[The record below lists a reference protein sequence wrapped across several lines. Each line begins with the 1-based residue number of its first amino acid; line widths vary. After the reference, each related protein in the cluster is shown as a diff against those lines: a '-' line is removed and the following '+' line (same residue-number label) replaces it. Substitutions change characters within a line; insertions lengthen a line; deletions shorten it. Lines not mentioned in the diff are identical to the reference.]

1 MKGDFSRFTF
11 DLKKHYCGVKMQQG
25 RVLLDSDWN
34 EQADIID
41 HLSEIKSK
49 DIIGRSG
56 GPIGQI
62 GFNIIQTE
70 DDLTT
75 EEWNQIELQS
85 PLGKD
90 MRKKIDNVNPGDFL
104 ISAGRYYVDG
114 IVCENERALY
124 YSEQEHL
131 PKLLNDV
138 TNYEIERMFF
148 PYIVYLDVWKRH
160 VSAIEDPEIRET
172 ALGGPDT
179 ATREQTVWQVRAVMP
194 RMEYQDGCIDVS
206 EIFPS
211 LSTGRL
217 NVRLSTSASA
227 SKSSKCSMA
236 PSGGYQ
242 GLENRLYR
250 VEIHDSGQPFGW
262 QVNMAGREF
271 LGYPDNSGIYQIEY
285 PQPSGDEILDEKDRL
300 IVVKD
305 WYPDG
310 QPWKKGQMV
319 EIFPLASK
327 KVGTIARVIEADH
340 SKMRLKL
347 DQDISKLATLEMPDL
362 MFHRVATFKWSRD
375 NGSIAYSIES
385 FPNDQPNR
393 VLVKSLGRDKSLSLR
408 AGDCVEI
415 LGDATEL
422 ACEPGT
428 MALISENGAD
438 EASREISLDR
448 DVSGHRN
455 EAYPKIRRWDRSRSS
470 SSEDMASPITLNEIE
485 LEDGISIC
493 FSRDPS
499 ADNAIAP
506 SFRTG
511 DYWTFPAR
519 TMDGKPKELKDAPA
533 QGIEHHYACL
543 ARIPVNSIGK
553 DGNSLSA
560 DKISFGKRSD
570 CRKFFPSSRD
580 IESIY
585 YLGGDGQEAL
595 PGLTLEN
602 PLIIGVS
609 RGKWPVADA
618 QVYFNVISGGGK
630 IEPQKLSG
638 INYTEEDGVYAG
650 KWKLGTWGSQ
660 VAEAFL
666 FNGFER
672 VGCPVIF
679 HANLSIP
686 SLVCIS
692 GDNQEIMPDPSKAV
706 IDPLAKLSFIP
717 LAQSVTVKVTKDNK
731 PISDAVVK
739 FRPLGGK
746 VSSIDNKNIS
756 NEISVKVDQS
766 GIARCTWYL
775 SLALEGGHYRI
786 YQELE
791 ATLESYCGANPTSFG
806 SAISLRFTARLNA
819 ANEISFDPSSCPKI
833 DARLGTAAMTVQ
845 DAINRLC
852 PANILYAVSGN
863 GQVGVPGQTLILY
876 VGVLD
881 SRGPVASVPVGFAV
895 RYGGGST
902 AASKVTDN
910 TGIAKCEWTIGK
922 SGDQQVEAYLAD
934 SNGGKINGTISVYFN
949 ASLISASQ
957 VAYSPQPDCPI
968 MSGASTV
975 QNAINSLCDRGLHIT
990 RTFAVDESDN
1000 KISLDENM
1008 TLYAGQL
1015 TRNGLTIGFDDDI
1028 DPNAFSGKASK
1039 LPVRV
1044 IIELPYPLRGEEV
1057 SAWNSTDIIG
1067 YRQLILDGSAE
1078 VSSSKRT
1085 ITWKPSDAT
1094 ARYLINQLFYST
1106 AVPNRTIIRTPSW
1119 LYVSVLARLILKG
1132 NLIWSATDPK
1142 RYLKPGEDG
1151 KRGADFEI
1159 RFWLDPWYKCYASAL
1174 SITMQLASA
1183 RVKGATSTVLT
1194 VNMNYPAPVGGV
1206 LITLQSSSESV
1217 AKVESDTM
1225 LIPAGKQFGSI
1236 NINTFALD
1244 KDSSARITA
1253 ITLIGNATSSV
1264 DLTVTSK

>member
-11 DLKKHYCGVKMQQG
+11 NPKKHYSGVKMQQG

-41 HLSEIKSK
+41 HLSEIKTK

-62 GFNIIQTE
+62 GFNIIQTRE
-70 DDLTT
+70 DLSIEEMDL
-75 EEWNQIELQS
+75 IELQS
-85 PLGKD
+85 PRGEEIEK
-90 MRKKIDNVNPGDFL
+90 RIDNLKLGDFL
-104 ISAGRYYVDG
+104 ISAGRYYIDG
-114 IVCENERALY
+114 IVCENEKYLY
-124 YSEQEHL
+124 YSEQEHS

-138 TNYEIERMFF
+138 PNYEISRMHF

-160 VSAIEDPEIRET
+160 ISAIEDPEIRET

-179 ATREQTVWQVRAVMP
+179 ATREKTVWQVRALMP
-194 RMEYQDGCIDVS
+194 RIEYQDGCIDVS

-217 NVRLSTSASA
+217 NVSLSSSA
-227 SKSSKCSMA
+227 SKSGKCSM
-236 PSGGYQ
+236 STRGGYQ

-262 QVNMAGREF
+262 QADMAVGEF
-271 LGYPDNSGIYQIEY
+271 NGYPENSGIYPIEY
-285 PQPSGDEILDEKDRL
+285 PQPSGDTIHDGKDRL
-300 IVVKD
+300 IVVTD

-310 QPWKKGQMV
+310 LPWKPGQIV

-327 KVGTIARVIEADH
+327 KKGTIARVMEADH
-340 SKMRLKL
+340 SKMLLRL
-347 DQDISKLATLEMPDL
+347 DQDISNIATLEMPDL

-375 NGSIAYSIES
+375 NGSIAYAIES
-385 FPNDQPNR
+385 FSKDQPNK

-448 DVSGHRN
+448 EVSRHSN
-455 EAYPKIRRWDRSRSS
+455 EVNPKIRRWDRSRSS
-470 SSEDMASPITLNEIE
+470 SAEDVVSPITLNEVE

-493 FSRDPS
+493 FSRNPS

-511 DYWTFPAR
+511 DYWMFPAR
-519 TMDGKPKELKDAPA
+519 STDGKPKELKDAPA

-543 ARIPVNSIGK
+543 ARIPVNSAGG
-553 DGNSLSA
+553 DGSILGT

-570 CRKFFPSSRD
+570 CRKFFLSSRD
-580 IESIY
+580 IENLY

-595 PGLTLEN
+595 PGQTLEN
-602 PLIIGVS
+602 PIIVGAS

-638 INYTEEDGVYAG
+638 INYTEEDGLYAG
-650 KWKLGTWGSQ
+650 KWKLGTSGAQ
-660 VAEAFL
+660 VAEAYL
-666 FNGFER
+666 FDGFER
-672 VGCPVIF
+672 IGCPVIF
-679 HANLSIP
+679 HAELSIP

-706 IDPLAKLSFIP
+706 ADPLARLSFIP
-717 LAQSVTVKVTKDNK
+717 LAQSVAVNVIKNAK
-731 PISDAVVK
+731 PISNAVVK
-739 FRPLGGK
+739 FRALGGR
-746 VSSIDNKNIS
+746 VSQIDNKIIS
-756 NEISVKVDQS
+756 NEISVNVDQS

-791 ATLESYCGANPTSFG
+791 ATLESYCGANPASFG
-806 SAISLRFTARLNA
+806 SVPSLRFTAGLNA
-819 ANEISFDPSSCPKI
+819 ANEIAFDPASCPKI

-863 GQVGVPGQTLILY
+863 GQVGVPGQTLILN
-876 VGVLD
+876 VGVSD
-881 SRGPVASVPVGFAV
+881 SRGPVASVPVGFVV
-895 RYGGGST
+895 RNGGGST
-902 AASKVTDN
+902 AASKFTDN
-910 TGIAKCEWTIGK
+910 TGIAKCEWTLGK
-922 SGDQQVEAYLAD
+922 AGDQQVEAFLAK
-934 SNGGKINGTISVYFN
+934 SNGERIDGALSLYFN

-957 VAYSPQPDCPI
+957 VAYSPQPDCAI
-968 MSGASTV
+968 LSGVSTV
-975 QNAINSLCDRGLHIT
+975 QSAINSLCDKGIHVSQI
-990 RTFAVDESDN
+990 FAVDEND
-1000 KISLDENM
+1000 KRISLDDYM
-1008 TLYAGQL
+1008 TLYAGRL
-1015 TRNGLTIGFDDDI
+1015 TRNGLTIVFDDDI
-1028 DPNAFSGKASK
+1028 DPTAFSGKASK

-1057 SAWNSTDIIG
+1057 STWNSTEIIG
-1067 YRQLILDGSAE
+1067 YRQLILDGSTE
-1078 VSSSKRT
+1078 VSSSNKKI

-1106 AVPNRTIIRTPSW
+1106 ATPNRLIIRTAPWIYS
-1119 LYVSVLARLILKG
+1119 SVLARLVLKG
-1132 NLIWSATDPK
+1132 NLIWSAKDPK

-1159 RFWLDPWYKCYASAL
+1159 SFWLDPWYLCFASAL
-1174 SITMQLASA
+1174 SLTLQLASTK
-1183 RVKGATSTVLT
+1183 VKGGTSTAMT
-1194 VNMNYPAPVGGV
+1194 VNINYPAPVGGV
-1206 LITLQSSSESV
+1206 VITLQSNAENV
-1217 AKVESDTM
+1217 AKAESETM
-1225 LIPAGKQFGSI
+1225 LIPAGKQSGNI
-1236 NINTFALD
+1236 NINTFAVD
-1244 KDSSARITA
+1244 KDSPARITA
-1253 ITLIGNATSSV
+1253 IALIGNAASAV
-1264 DLTVTSK
+1264 DLTVTIK